1 MDIQHK
7 DDGKAGVFYIEQD
20 SSTIAEMAYT
30 WKDQSTI
37 IITHT
42 EVDESLEGKGIGKQ
56 LVEKGVEFARK
67 RNIKVIPQCPF
78 AKKVI
83 DRTPKFQDVLQQK

>member
-1 MDIQHK
+1 MNIQHK

-20 SSTIAEMAYT
+20 GSIVAEMAYT
-30 WKDQSTI
+30 WQDQNII

-42 EVDESLEGKGIGKQ
+42 EVDPSLEGKGIGKQ

-67 RNIKVIPQCPF
+67 RNIQVIPQCPF

-83 DRTPKFQDVLQQK
+83 DRTPEFQDVLQQK